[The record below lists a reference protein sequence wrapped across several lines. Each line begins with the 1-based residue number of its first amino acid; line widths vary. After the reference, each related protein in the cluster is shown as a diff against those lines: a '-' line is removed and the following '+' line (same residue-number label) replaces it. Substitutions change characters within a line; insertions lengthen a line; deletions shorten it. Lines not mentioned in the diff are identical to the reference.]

1 MLANVAIDLAVQ
13 NPFDAAAFAATALTP
28 GPGQNQAVINIV
40 RFMAVSAPDRAA
52 AWVEQFPEGS
62 LRVVAMENLMD
73 VWSKNNPEAIR
84 ESNKTIL

>member
-1 MLANVAIDLAVQ
+1 
-13 NPFDAAAFAATALTP
+13 
-28 GPGQNQAVINIV
+28 
-40 RFMAVSAPDRAA
+40 
-52 AWVEQFPEGS
+52 VEQFPEGS